1 MREDVIRG
9 LDLSEFQADVLR
21 VPESLDLFLGGG
33 RGGGKSYAL
42 AALILRHVAE
52 WGPAAR
58 ALYVR
63 QSFPGIGDFELVL
76 REVLPRAFDGATYS
90 SQSHVWRLPNGAVVE
105 LGILETPAD
114 LTRYQGRSFTLLC
127 ADEVGEWPSLAL
139 VERLRANLRGPAGMP
154 LRLVL
159 AANPG
164 GPCHQELARR
174 FVFKAAPWEPFVD
187 GTSGRG
193 FVYCPSTFEANCFID
208 RERYA
213 RQLEASTV
221 GDPELGR
228 AWLVGDW
235 AIARGAFFGSV
246 LEEARVAIDPWLL
259 EAFTF
264 WRTGSGTLHWD
275 PHAARGADWFCYLAH
290 DFGVSAPAVT
300 LAVARSE
307 GGEGPDGRLYPRGSL
322 IVFDEHHTAEPGS
335 WAKGLGF
342 TVPRLAEEIRG
353 FASRW
358 GLPPDGVADDAI
370 FARTGS
376 SVGSIGEELRAH
388 GVFLRPAGKAD
399 RKTGWER
406 LRALFSGAGRPDV
419 PGLYITRQCEGL
431 WATLPTLP
439 RDPRRQDDVDSRAA
453 DHWADALRYAVV
465 GQNAGETATVPRP
478 W

>member
-246 LEEARVAIDPWLL
+246 LEEARVAIDP
-259 EAFTF
+259 
-264 WRTGSGTLHWD
+264 
-275 PHAARGADWFCYLAH
+275 
-290 DFGVSAPAVT
+290 
-300 LAVARSE
+300 
-307 GGEGPDGRLYPRGSL
+307 
-322 IVFDEHHTAEPGS
+322 
-335 WAKGLGF
+335 
-342 TVPRLAEEIRG
+342 
-353 FASRW
+353 
-358 GLPPDGVADDAI
+358 
-370 FARTGS
+370 
-376 SVGSIGEELRAH
+376 
-388 GVFLRPAGKAD
+388 
-399 RKTGWER
+399 
-406 LRALFSGAGRPDV
+406 
-419 PGLYITRQCEGL
+419 
-431 WATLPTLP
+431 
-439 RDPRRQDDVDSRAA
+439 
-453 DHWADALRYAVV
+453 
-465 GQNAGETATVPRP
+465 
-478 W
+478 